1 MADNKGLDA
10 LANLGT
16 AFGLGATDQITGKDN
31 LGQFVAGL
39 EKRREKADAA
49 ARNASLLDSD
59 ISLGFINTGDIEK
72 LGGRKALEGMT
83 AEEFALQRDNLRQA
97 AAQEKGDEN
106 VLAEAQRR
114 VIASGRVTPEEASGM
129 TLDQLAEAE
138 GAYLETEK
146 AQQRAVTDTND
157 MLGALGTE
165 LAAISNLAE
174 VGDDQV
180 LQAESLLL
188 AAEDKIAN
196 SPNLRDDVRA
206 TALQNLAAYRTQV
219 EGIRQEAEAQRVTAL
234 MSDDPA
240 GALVIYNSLPETT
253 KARVQKTEGFQALNR
268 VGSAAKALLD
278 SITPE
283 ELAELDSDARVLYEE
298 LLADGELSAAPTWEN
313 LARTNAEL
321 AASIGQMNLE
331 PLRKG
336 LTEAREVLTK
346 LRPAQATARQAL
358 TNIRTQ
364 DPETYRILGVNMR
377 DVDELT
383 LDAAG
388 NITGQTDMLL
398 EARSRLAQNNYSTEE
413 LVRLVESGDLGF
425 FQDIDPKFPD
435 HARAALE
442 RRLNTVSP
450 TEAEMARVDVQESN
464 FEQGLV
470 SAQSMVRTYAKE
482 LSRDTELEQRRLS
495 TLATPEAQRRLRQLR
510 GGDHG
515 FTFGFT
521 SPTLRS
527 SMFGNPDA
535 IDRAASEIARLDQI
549 LLNPTTEQELQIPRF
564 KAKRA
569 DLERQVALASVQR
582 EMAPMVADL
591 ARVMGGD
598 SFDQKAIQSIVE
610 GRIKRSGITGGVFA
624 LDSFKQRTG
633 SEASGTDKVDATID
647 FIVENVGQLIQA
659 DAPTGPAQKAAMRQV
674 VIRMLDQY
682 EEVLGT
688 VDAAITSSGLTAK
701 DFGPGFKQANLAAQ
715 VTAQILEER

>member
-1 MADNKGLDA
+1 MASERTGLNI
-10 LANLGT
+10 LADLATG
-16 AFGLGATDQITGKDN
+16 FGLGATDQITGKDN

-398 EARSRLAQNNYSTEE
+398 EARSRLAQNNYSTED
-413 LVRLVESGDLGF
+413 LVRLVEAGDLGF

-450 TEAEMARVDVQESN
+450 AEAEMARVDVKESN
-464 FEQGLV
+464 YENALATTTTIIESYKTV
-470 SAQSMVRTYAKE
+470 INSRTFDPK
-482 LSRDTELEQRRLS
+482 T
-495 TLATPEAQRRLRQLR
+495 ATPEERERVRKLRETPLTFTYTHPPLRRAVLGDPDEGSRIAARVAELQRIIA
-510 GGDHG
+510 
-515 FTFGFT
+515 
-521 SPTLRS
+521 
-527 SMFGNPDA
+527 NPDTQQ
-535 IDRAASEIARLDQI
+535 AAQLPMFQ
-549 LLNPTTEQELQIPRF
+549 LELQN
-564 KAKRA
+564 
-569 DLERQVALASVQR
+569 LEGRALAVSVR
-582 EMAPMVADL
+582 DETSLIL
-591 ARVMGGD
+591 ANLVQVLAAD
-598 SFDQKAIQSIVE
+598 SFDQAAVRATVTGYVKSRPSFQGSSPRGLDRFNRNTGPEATEQTNVDETITFVLANVGEIVE
-610 GRIKRSGITGGVFA
+610 GDR
-624 LDSFKQRTG
+624 Q
-633 SEASGTDKVDATID
+633 ASAS
-647 FIVENVGQLIQA
+647 
-659 DAPTGPAQKAAMRQV
+659 QKNAMRQEIV
-674 VIRMLDQY
+674 RMLQNY
-682 EEVLGT
+682 Q
-688 VDAAITSSGLTAK
+688 DAATLIERELDANFIRAQ
-701 DFGPGFKQANLAAQ
+701 DLGPGYTEASKATQVLAQ
-715 VTAQILEER
+715 LLGE

>member
-206 TALQNLAAYRTQV
+206 TARQNLAAYRTQV
-219 EGIRQEAEAQRVTAL
+219 EGLRQEAEAQRVTAE
-234 MSDDPA
+234 MSDNPA
-240 GALVIYNSLPETT
+240 GALVSYNSLPEPT

-268 VGSAAKALLD
+268 VGSEAKALLD

-283 ELAELDSDARVLYEE
+283 ELAELDSDARALYEE

-398 EARSRLAQNNYSTEE
+398 EARSRLAQNNYSTED
-413 LVRLVESGDLGF
+413 LVRLVEAGDLGF
-425 FQDIDPKFPD
+425 FQDIDPKFPEY
-435 HARAALE
+435 ARAALE

-450 TEAEMARVDVQESN
+450 AEAEMARVDVKESN
-464 FEQGLV
+464 YENALATTTTIIESYKTV
-470 SAQSMVRTYAKE
+470 INSRTFDPK
-482 LSRDTELEQRRLS
+482 T
-495 TLATPEAQRRLRQLR
+495 ATPEERERVRKLRETPLTFTYTHPPLRRAVL
-510 GGDHG
+510 GD
-515 FTFGFT
+515 
-521 SPTLRS
+521 
-527 SMFGNPDA
+527 PDEGSR
-535 IDRAASEIARLDQI
+535 IAARVA
-549 LLNPTTEQELQIPRF
+549 ELQRIIASPDTQQAAQLPMF
-564 KAKRA
+564 Q
-569 DLERQVALASVQR
+569 LELQNLEGRALAVSVR
-582 EMAPMVADL
+582 DETSLIL
-591 ARVMGGD
+591 ANLVQVLAAD
-598 SFDQKAIQSIVE
+598 SFDQAAVRATVTGYVKSRPSFQGSSPRGLDRFNRNTGPEATEQTNVDETITFVLANVGEIVE
-610 GRIKRSGITGGVFA
+610 GDR
-624 LDSFKQRTG
+624 Q
-633 SEASGTDKVDATID
+633 ASAS
-647 FIVENVGQLIQA
+647 
-659 DAPTGPAQKAAMRQV
+659 QKNAMRQEIV
-674 VIRMLDQY
+674 RMLQNY
-682 EEVLGT
+682 Q
-688 VDAAITSSGLTAK
+688 DAATLIERELDANFIRAQ
-701 DFGPGFKQANLAAQ
+701 DLGPGYTEASKATQVLAQ
-715 VTAQILEER
+715 LLGE